1 MPSNPFDTR
10 ADPIAEKVVVGL
22 AKIGL
27 VSRHHTWRQAGSQ
40 SLTPTQGEI
49 LSLLRAQQAE
59 SLRLSD
65 VAASL
70 GLTLAT
76 VSDSVRALTD
86 KALVIK
92 RKSKADARVFELRLT
107 AAGHRA
113 ADRFSGWSGDL
124 LAGVDSLSSSEQEET
139 LRSLMKII
147 RALQVRGE
155 IPIARMCVSCEYFR
169 PNVHADATRPHHCN
183 LVDAAFGDRHL
194 RLDCPE
200 QVPAE
205 SDELEKVWTLSVGG
219 ECEREA
225 AP

>member
-1 MPSNPFDTR
+1 MPSNPFDTK
-10 ADPIAEKVVVGL
+10 ADPIAAKVVVGL

-27 VSRHHTWRQAGSQ
+27 ASRHRTWRQAGSQ

-76 VSDSVRALTD
+76 VSDSVRVLAE
-86 KALVIK
+86 KSLVIK
-92 RKSKADARVFELRLT
+92 KKSKVDGRAFDVRLT
-107 AAGHRA
+107 AAGHRT

-124 LAGVDSLSSSEQEET
+124 LAGVDSLSSSEQEGI

-147 RALQVRGE
+147 RALQRSGE
-155 IPIARMCVSCEYFR
+155 IPVARMCVSCKYFQ
-169 PNVHADATRPHHCN
+169 PNVHKKQSRPHHCA
-183 LVDAAFGDRHL
+183 LVGAAFGDRHL
-194 RLDCPE
+194 RLDCPDQE
-200 QVPAE
+200 PAE
-205 SDELEKVWTLSVGG
+205 SDELENVWTLSGG
-219 ECEREA
+219 E
-225 AP
+225 